1 MRDTLVLEKRS
12 AAFLE
17 RSAVWLFL
25 AALLVVCAL
34 QVALGA
40 LPTRIYGHD
49 LFVLL
54 DGAWRVASGQIPCV
68 DFYSGL
74 GVLVWDP
81 LRWALALD
89 GYRADAIGLAR
100 AFYTAVLGIWFLL
113 LIRRDRAR
121 IPSLVLGFFFLI
133 FVSAARP
140 LGEYPT
146 WVSHAMFY
154 NRIGY
159 ALLFLI
165 ILEQLP
171 VSRFQAADAA
181 APAEERPKALFWGGL
196 STGAALA
203 CTVLL
208 KVSFV
213 LPGALLLAFGL
224 FLFGVRRKHLL
235 GLLTGGLAVALGAV
249 AFLHFQPAAFFRE
262 TIALGHARQGM
273 LFSQAVSAVVEEV
286 GNLGFALAA
295 GLAIAIACFRG
306 RQTALKYMLATLVV
320 VGCDV
325 FCRATNAM
333 RGDLPLAAFWSLSGA
348 MLLFSL
354 PAKFETRT
362 RLPFPLTFPLT
373 FQSAVAV
380 MALFPIA
387 VPLFVKDLASSA
399 DAAYETAVLA
409 RQQQLRFD
417 SSRLRSWTPLDWQG
431 DAPDAKNANGAPLI
445 ASTNDGIRLLQS
457 LSGRNETISSIAFDN
472 PFSFALGRRPPEGGA
487 TWLNV
492 SNNVST
498 SDPLPEKWLIG
509 QPDLLMVQHST
520 DAEAAE
526 IQTILSLYPDL
537 LAREYS
543 LIGKSQYWSLYRRKR

>member
-1 MRDTLVLEKRS
+1 MRDTLLLEKRP

-34 QVALGA
+34 QIALGA

-54 DGAWRVASGQIPCV
+54 DGAWRVASGQTPCV

-113 LIRRDRAR
+113 LVRRDRAR

-133 FVSAARP
+133 FISAARP

-146 WVSHAMFY
+146 WISHAMFY

-171 VSRFQAADAA
+171 VSRFQAADAP
-181 APAEERPKALFWGGL
+181 APAAERSGTLFWGGL

-213 LPGALLLAFGL
+213 LPGVLLLASGL
-224 FLFGVRRKHLL
+224 FSFGVRRKHLL
-235 GLLTGGLAVALGAV
+235 GVLTGGLAAALGAL
-249 AFLHFQPAAFFRE
+249 AFLHFQPAAFLRE
-262 TIALGHARQGM
+262 TVALGHARQGM
-273 LFSQAVSAVVEEV
+273 LFSQTVSVIVEEV

-295 GLAIAIACFRG
+295 GLVIAIACFRG
-306 RQTALKYMLATLVV
+306 RQTALKYMFATLVV

-354 PAKFETRT
+354 PARSETRQ
-362 RLPFPLTFPLT
+362 RLT
-373 FQSAVAV
+373 FQRAVAA
-380 MALFPIA
+380 MALFPIT
-387 VPLFVKDLASSA
+387 VPLFAKDLASSA

-409 RQQQLRFD
+409 SQQQPHFD
-417 SSRLRSWTPLDWQG
+417 SARLRSWTPLDWQG
-431 DAPDAKNANGAPLI
+431 DDPDAKNANGAPLI

-457 LSGRNETISSIAFDN
+457 LSGPNETVSSIAFDN

-498 SDPLPEKWLIG
+498 SDPLPERSLIG
-509 QPDLLMVQHST
+509 RPDLLMVQHT
-520 DAEAAE
+520 TGEEAAE

-543 LIGKSQYWSLYRRKR
+543 LIGKSQYWSLYRRNR

>member
-1 MRDTLVLEKRS
+1 MRDTLLLEKRP

-34 QVALGA
+34 QIALGA

-54 DGAWRVASGQIPCV
+54 DGAWRVASGQTPCV

-113 LIRRDRAR
+113 LVRRDRAR

-133 FVSAARP
+133 FISAARP

-146 WVSHAMFY
+146 WISHAMFY

-171 VSRFQAADAA
+171 VSRFQAADAP
-181 APAEERPKALFWGGL
+181 APAAERSGTLFWGGL

-213 LPGALLLAFGL
+213 LPGVLLLASGL
-224 FLFGVRRKHLL
+224 FSFGVRRKHLL
-235 GLLTGGLAVALGAV
+235 GVLTGGLAAALGAL
-249 AFLHFQPAAFFRE
+249 AFLHFQPAAFLRE

-273 LFSQAVSAVVEEV
+273 LFSQTVSVIVEEV

-295 GLAIAIACFRG
+295 GLVIAIACFRG
-306 RQTALKYMLATLVV
+306 RQTALKYMFATLVV

-354 PAKFETRT
+354 PARSETRQ
-362 RLPFPLTFPLT
+362 RLT
-373 FQSAVAV
+373 FQRAVAA
-380 MALFPIA
+380 MALFPIT
-387 VPLFVKDLASSA
+387 VPLFAKDLASSA

-409 RQQQLRFD
+409 SQQQPHFD
-417 SSRLRSWTPLDWQG
+417 SARLRSWTPLDWQG
-431 DAPDAKNANGAPLI
+431 DDPDAKNANGAPLI

-457 LSGRNETISSIAFDN
+457 LSGPNETVSSIAFDN

-498 SDPLPEKWLIG
+498 SDPLPERSLIG
-509 QPDLLMVQHST
+509 QPDLLMVQHT
-520 DAEAAE
+520 TGEEAAE

-543 LIGKSQYWSLYRRKR
+543 LIGKSQYWSLYRRNR

>member
-1 MRDTLVLEKRS
+1 M
-12 AAFLE
+12 
-17 RSAVWLFL
+17 WLFL

-34 QVALGA
+34 QIALGA

-54 DGAWRVASGQIPCV
+54 DGAWRVASGQTPCV

-133 FVSAARP
+133 FISAARP

-146 WVSHAMFY
+146 WISHAMFY

-171 VSRFQAADAA
+171 VSRFQAADAP
-181 APAEERPKALFWGGL
+181 APAAERSGTLFWGGL

-213 LPGALLLAFGL
+213 LPGVLLLASGL
-224 FLFGVRRKHLL
+224 FSFGVRRKHLL
-235 GLLTGGLAVALGAV
+235 GVLTGGLAAALGAL
-249 AFLHFQPAAFFRE
+249 AFLHFQPAAFLRE
-262 TIALGHARQGM
+262 TVALGHARQGM
-273 LFSQAVSAVVEEV
+273 LYSQTVSVIVEEV

-295 GLAIAIACFRG
+295 GLVIAIACFRG
-306 RQTALKYMLATLVV
+306 RQTALKYMFATLVV

-354 PAKFETRT
+354 PARSETRQ
-362 RLPFPLTFPLT
+362 RLT
-373 FQSAVAV
+373 FQRAVAA
-380 MALFPIA
+380 MALFPIT
-387 VPLFVKDLASSA
+387 VPLFAKDLASSA

-409 RQQQLRFD
+409 SQQQPHFD
-417 SSRLRSWTPLDWQG
+417 SARLRSWTPLDWQG
-431 DAPDAKNANGAPLI
+431 DDPDAKNANGAPLI

-457 LSGRNETISSIAFDN
+457 LSGPNETVSSIAFDN

-498 SDPLPEKWLIG
+498 SDPLPERSLIG
-509 QPDLLMVQHST
+509 QPDLLMVQHT
-520 DAEAAE
+520 TGEEAAE

-543 LIGKSQYWSLYRRKR
+543 LIGKSQYWSLYRRNR